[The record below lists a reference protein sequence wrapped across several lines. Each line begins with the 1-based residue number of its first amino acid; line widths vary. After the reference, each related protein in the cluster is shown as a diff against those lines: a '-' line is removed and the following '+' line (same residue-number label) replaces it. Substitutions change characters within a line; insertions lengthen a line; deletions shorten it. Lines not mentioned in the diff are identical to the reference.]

1 MRKKTGLIFLL
12 LLSATLYIS
21 LWSQQDSNKEV
32 KKEEIKI
39 TEFKDVKD
47 FLSAKPTWYNDITIK
62 PLTSESPARGWKD
75 IKTLEMTGTN
85 IKEMMKYCYQYL
97 ETYSEPVET
106 NKLAQRD
113 ALSKI
118 ADYYFLLEDYP
129 KAIETNIL
137 ILKLF
142 QEPLYVILKAK
153 YNIAECY
160 VKLGE
165 KEKALKILKEATALF
180 PEPKAFISPQQES
193 YTSAITNLID
203 LIENP
208 PKITFDDFLKDR
220 PEWIKEDD
228 LIVRQ
233 ALNSDV
239 LFAQI
244 VQAKRENKPTESIMR
259 MCYLYLKVFP
269 KSNQIRI
276 VKILLDI
283 GDAYNSINDY
293 KRAGNAYQLIGITY
307 PKWEYGVVLSYDK
320 MAQNYLD
327 QKKPEEAVKVW
338 EECLAKY
345 GNATGASMGLVKEMK
360 LKVRDLK
367 NELEKNA
374 DKPKETSK

>member
-1 MRKKTGLIFLL
+1 MKKKNVLIFLL
-12 LLSATLYIS
+12 LLITTLYIS

-47 FLSAKPTWYNDITIK
+47 FLSVKPTWYNDVKIK
-62 PLTSESPARGWKD
+62 PLTSESPASEWKD

-97 ETYSEPVET
+97 EIYSEPVEA
-106 NKLAQRD
+106 NKFAQRD
-113 ALSKI
+113 TLSKI

-129 KAIETNIL
+129 KAIETNTL

-142 QEPLYVILKAK
+142 QEPLYLILKAK

-165 KEKALKILKEATALF
+165 KEKALIILKETTTLF
-180 PEPKAFISPQQES
+180 PEPKKFILPEQES

-203 LIENP
+203 SLENP
-208 PKITFDDFLKDR
+208 PKITIDDFLKDR
-220 PEWIKEDD
+220 PEWIKEED

-233 ALNSDV
+233 ALNNDV
-239 LFAQI
+239 FFAQI
-244 VQAKRENKPTESIMR
+244 VRAKRENKSTESIIR

-293 KRAGNAYQLIGITY
+293 KRAENAYQLIGITY

-345 GNATGASMGLVKEMK
+345 GNTTGASMGFVKEMK

-367 NELEKNA
+367 NELEKNV
-374 DKPKETSK
+374 DKPKETSN